1 MEIIS
6 EFGERVRL
14 LRSNK
19 NLSQQE
25 FADQMEVS
33 RSYLASIET
42 GRKEPSFSFVSSLIG
57 AFGVEPNWFFGVG
70 SSDPDEAETV
80 SQFVPIPRYTVSA
93 SAGPGAI
100 AGDYLDVSAYAFR
113 LEWLKRRHLDHKKLA
128 VIEVRGDSME
138 PKLSAGDLILLDQA
152 QTSPIDGNTYVV
164 RLGEELVVKNMQR
177 IDRDTIALISNNAV
191 YPPRHIEAKAI
202 GPREEIDIIGR
213 VVASMHEW

>member
-1 MEIIS
+1 MNTENPFAGRIKS
-6 EFGERVRL
+6 
-14 LRSNK
+14 LRTTK
-19 NLSQQE
+19 GLSQQQ
-25 FADQMEVS
+25 FAEAMGVS

-42 GRKEPSFSFVSSLIG
+42 GRQEPSFALLMSLIET
-57 AFGVEPNWFFGVG
+57 FSIEPNWFFGVG

-100 AGDYLDVSAYAFR
+100 AGDYLDVSYYAFS
-113 LEWLKRRHLDHKKLA
+113 LKWIKRRHLDHKMLN

-138 PKLSAGDLILLDQA
+138 PRLSAGDLILIDRA
-152 QTSPIDGNTYVV
+152 QTDPTDGNTYVL

-177 IDRDTIALISNNAV
+177 IDRETIALISNNTI
-191 YPPRHIEAKAI
+191 YPPRQVRAVDI
-202 GPREEIDIIGR
+202 GPTEEVDIIGR

>member
-1 MEIIS
+1 MKTIS

-57 AFGVEPNWFFGVG
+57 TFGIEPNWFFGVG
-70 SSDPDEAETV
+70 SSNPDEAETV

-100 AGDYLDVSAYAFR
+100 AGDYLDVSYYAFS
-113 LEWLKRRHLDHKKLA
+113 LKWIKRRHLDHKMLN

-138 PKLSAGDLILLDQA
+138 PRLSAGDLILIDRA
-152 QTSPIDGNTYVV
+152 QTDPTDGNTYVL

-177 IDRDTIALISNNAV
+177 IDRETIALISNNTI
-191 YPPRHIEAKAI
+191 YPPRQVRAVDI
-202 GPREEIDIIGR
+202 GPTEEVDIIGR